1 MALTLYSLT
10 FYYFCEPYIKGIEK
24 KLRAMLLRKV
34 LFINETY
41 PIRIMV
47 NEEPQIVIHRRNN
60 HAVFQ
65 VLGQH
70 SLINH
75 VAM

>member
-1 MALTLYSLT
+1 
-10 FYYFCEPYIKGIEK
+10 
-24 KLRAMLLRKV
+24 MLLRKV

-47 NEEPQIVIHRRNN
+47 NGEPQIVIHRMNN